1 MKGAL
6 RFIKRGRAG
15 SKVIL
20 LNERSSTSSW
30 SEQIH
35 FMKIIISGIDWVIS
49 MNWIRPVYKLVQ
61 IKTWFSIIQQ
71 SGIFSHAQIMT
82 GQAQVINGN
91 AQFINGQKV
100 RTGNH
105 NFLPRSSKKDAFT
118 NGSLEDDGWRT
129 GMHRSSTGPHRRTG
143 TNIFY
148 IFLGSVVVVHK
159 NLSRRRSLRP
169 GNLARFSN

>member
-6 RFIKRGRAG
+6 RFVKRGGAG

-20 LNERSSTSSW
+20 LNERSSNSSW

-35 FMKIIISGIDWVIS
+35 FMKKIKSGIDRVIS

-61 IKTWFSIIQQ
+61 IKTWFSIIQRL
-71 SGIFSHAQIMT
+71 GIFSHAQIMT

-105 NFLPRSSKKDAFT
+105 NFHPRSSKKDAFT

-129 GMHRSSTGPHRRTG
+129 GIHRSSTGPHRRTG
-143 TNIFY
+143 INREMT
-148 IFLGSVVVVHK
+148 FLPSHY
-159 NLSRRRSLRP
+159 
-169 GNLARFSN
+169 